1 MGVIRLRLN
10 ADPAVITTSPCLHRL
25 LVSPNFHAY
34 REKTQDLNL
43 LRTFIRWKHF
53 NILPSPP

>member
-25 LVSPNFHAY
+25 LVSIVSSPNFHAY

-43 LRTFIRWKHF
+43 LRTFIR
-53 NILPSPP
+53 

>member
-25 LVSPNFHAY
+25 LVAPSFHAY
-34 REKTQDLNL
+34 RQKNSRSQSASHIYSMKT
-43 LRTFIRWKHF
+43 F
-53 NILPSPP
+53 

>member
-1 MGVIRLRLN
+1 MDVIGLRLN

-25 LVSPNFHAY
+25 LVSPNLHTY

-43 LRTFIRWKHF
+43 LRTFIR
-53 NILPSPP
+53 